1 MFGFVSKRVDAWR
14 QGRAQA
20 PLKKVVEESLR
31 ISQELEKLSAEEL
44 SAKIPALKEAVTR
57 DGLAKHK
64 AHALALACVASS
76 LMLDKKP
83 FKTQRL
89 AALGLHSGALVQ
101 LGTGEGKTLA
111 APLAAFLAF
120 LEGERVHVSTAND
133 YLAQRD
139 ARNMLNLYTF
149 LGMTVGFVTAGGG
162 LDARRQVYSCAVV
175 YGTHQVFALDY
186 LRDRLAI
193 DANKLTQP
201 PLGYAFVDEADAV
214 LIDEARTPLTISD
227 FHPSDTTVYSA
238 VAKIAETL
246 TRGEFAGEGDFWLD
260 GKDRVAI
267 LSDTG
272 YEKVDAALE
281 DSGLLTKDSGGQYGA
296 EHQGLIVKVQMALAA
311 NYLLLKD
318 HHYVLQDKELVL
330 VDALTGRLLPG
341 RRWDSGLQQ
350 ALEWKEGLALSPE
363 SSTRATIT
371 LQNYFRQYK
380 RLAGMTGTAMQEA
393 EEFEHV
399 YGLGVLV
406 VEPNVP
412 SVRKDHPSRIF
423 RTQQAKLAAVVEEVQ
438 ARHTKNQPVLI
449 GTASVEQ
456 SEELAEMFKDK
467 GLKVE
472 VLNAKEHE
480 REAEIMA
487 SAGRSG
493 AITVT
498 TSMAG
503 RGVDIPLGGALWV
516 EVQRQLNSLSDE
528 ARAAMTEDDHMNLV
542 AAQKENITADAQK
555 VRDAGGLLVLGLE
568 RYESRRMDG
577 QLRGRAGRQGDPG
590 ETCFYISLEDPLVE
604 NFAGEYLRG
613 VLNIMDIKEGTEQ
626 ESLVVTQAVDGA
638 QKQMEARAF
647 SARKTLLQFDNVL
660 NEQRVVFYQKRQSI
674 LTQQNAL
681 SDYQEMVQAYL
692 ASETANHMQD
702 NLSPETWD
710 LPSVIAWLTEL
721 GFDAQALVDG
731 VETIEGSDE
740 LEIGLQELMV
750 SLYSKRHT
758 ELFNAV
764 PDDKKEL
771 YQNHLA
777 RMSWLYGMDKAWAEH
792 LEALDALRQGIYLRA
807 HAKVD
812 PIQAYKKEAYKLF
825 AVMLDS
831 ATAQAIGA
839 LLRWTY
845 TPEQPK

>member
-1 MFGFVSKRVDAWR
+1 MFGVIAKRVDTWR

-20 PLKKVVEESLR
+20 PLKKVVEESIR
-31 ISQELEKLSAEEL
+31 ISQELDKLSAEEL
-44 SAKIPALKEAVTR
+44 SAKIPALKADVAR

-64 AHALALACVASS
+64 ARALALACAAST
-76 LMLDKKP
+76 LMLEKKP

-89 AALGLHSGALVQ
+89 AALGLHAGAMVQ
-101 LGTGEGKTLA
+101 MGTGEGKTLA

-133 YLAQRD
+133 YLAHRD
-139 ARNMLNLYTF
+139 AHNLLKLYTF
-149 LGMTVGFVTAGGG
+149 LGMTVGFVVAGGD
-162 LDARRQVYSCAVV
+162 LESRQQVYACAVV
-175 YGTHQVFALDY
+175 YGTHQVFAMDY
-186 LRDRLAI
+186 LRDRLTI
-193 DANKLTQP
+193 DANKLVQP

-227 FHPSDTTVYSA
+227 FYASDTKVYEE
-238 VAKIAETL
+238 VAKIAGTL
-246 TRGEFAGEGDFWLD
+246 TRGEFAGEGDFWVD
-260 GKDRVAI
+260 GKDRVAV
-267 LSDTG
+267 LTDAG

-281 DSGLLTKDSGGQYGA
+281 AAGLLTKDSGGHYGVG
-296 EHQGLIVKVQMALAA
+296 HQGLIFKVQMALAA
-311 NYLLLKD
+311 QYLLLKD
-318 HHYVLQDKELVL
+318 HHYVVQDKELVL

-341 RRWDSGLQQ
+341 RRWDAGLQQ

-363 SSTRATIT
+363 STTRATIT

-380 RLAGMTGTAMQEA
+380 RLAGMTGTALQEA

-399 YGLGVLV
+399 YGLGVMV

-412 SVRKDHPSRIF
+412 SIRKDHPSRIF
-423 RTQQAKLAAVVEEVQ
+423 RTQQAKLEAVVEEVQ
-438 ARHTKNQPVLI
+438 ARQAKLQPVLI

-456 SEELAEMFKDK
+456 SEELAEMLKEK

-503 RGVDIPLGGALWV
+503 RGVDIPLGGTLWV
-516 EVQRQLNSLSDE
+516 EAQRQLKSLSEE
-528 ARAAMTEDDHMNLV
+528 ARVAMSEDDYKKLV
-542 AAQKENITADAQK
+542 EAQKEKIQADAQK
-555 VRDAGGLLVLGLE
+555 VRDAGGLMVLGLE
-568 RYESRRMDG
+568 RYESRRMDS

-613 VLNIMDIKEGTEQ
+613 VLNVMDIKEGTEQ

-638 QKQMEARAF
+638 QKQMEARSF

-660 NEQRVVFYQKRQSI
+660 NEQRVVFYEKRQSI
-674 LTQQNAL
+674 LTHQKPL
-681 SDYQEMVQAYL
+681 SSYQEMVQTYL
-692 ASETANHMQD
+692 AGETARHTQD
-702 NLSPETWD
+702 NLLPETWD
-710 LPSVIAWLTEL
+710 LPAVIDWLTEL
-721 GFDAQALVDG
+721 GFDAQELANGAEPFDVSG
-731 VETIEGSDE
+731 E
-740 LEIGLQELMV
+740 LEIGLKELV
-750 SLYSKRHT
+750 TRLYSKHHA
-758 ELFNAV
+758 ELFKDV
-764 PDDKKEL
+764 PADKTDL
-771 YQNHLA
+771 YRNHLA
-777 RMSWLYGMDKAWAEH
+777 RMSWLYGMDTAWAEH

-812 PIQAYKKEAYKLF
+812 PVQAYKKEAYKLF
-825 AVMLDS
+825 AIMLDR
-831 ATAQAIGA
+831 ATEQALRA
-839 LLRWTY
+839 LLRWRY